1 MHGYNLAMSTWIGIL
16 SVLLA
21 VVSYSIYFR
30 AIFRKNITPHAITW
44 LIWGTLNTF
53 IFIQQAVNGAGP
65 GAWVTGVAA
74 AANIV
79 IFLLSLRYGERSLAV
94 LDWICL
100 IVAAVVIV
108 LWLLHSDATITVS
121 LACVIFII
129 GLLPTLRKS
138 YYKPHE
144 EAVATFGL
152 NSLKFFLALFAL
164 QSVTVVTGLYPLT
177 LGIAN
182 GFIVIFLI
190 VRRRQMN
197 RI

>member
-1 MHGYNLAMSTWIGIL
+1 MDWNTIGFAGGCQLQHLLSCYFPQKYNAPCYYMVDLG
-16 SVLLA
+16 
-21 VVSYSIYFR
+21 
-30 AIFRKNITPHAITW
+30 
-44 LIWGTLNTF
+44 NTQY

>member
-1 MHGYNLAMSTWIGIL
+1 MNTWIGIA
-16 SVLLA
+16 SVFLA
-21 VVSYSIYFR
+21 IASYGIYFR
-30 AIFRKNITPHAITW
+30 AIFRKKVTPHAITW

-53 IFIQQAVNGAGP
+53 IFIQQSINEAGP

-74 AANIV
+74 AANIF
-79 IFLLSLRYGERSLAV
+79 IFLLALRYGERSMAV
-94 LDWICL
+94 LDWVCL
-100 IVAAVVIV
+100 TVAAAIV
-108 LWLLHSDATITVS
+108 GLWLLHSDATITVS

-164 QSVTVVTGLYPLT
+164 QSLTVVTGLYPLT

-197 RI
+197 RN